1 MEETERVSHNAAS
14 PSLYIFMM
22 ATLPLCCY
30 QWITEI
36 SSFRISFKL
45 VDGRY
50 PPTYFQYS
58 FSLYEGIFLVDLAIL
73 ICIFNISKNIIECY
87 KLNYFKIYLF
97 TYFISFIET
106 IIFKKMHFT
115 QLQSDNPHLE
125 HFRNTFITTAGQQQ
139 SCLFQGGEGSLA
151 PSLE

>member
-1 MEETERVSHNAAS
+1 M
-14 PSLYIFMM
+14 
-22 ATLPLCCY
+22 
-30 QWITEI
+30 
-36 SSFRISFKL
+36 
-45 VDGRY
+45 DGRY

-73 ICIFNISKNIIECY
+73 ICIFNISINIIECY
-87 KLNYFKIYLF
+87 KFNYFKIHLF

-106 IIFKKMHFT
+106 IIFEKIHFT